1 MNDVLSLI
9 NVYPSPYIDL
19 AVVSVLFIL
28 FYLLA
33 FVISRFA
40 EVKRTKEPGSL
51 TQDMDLETSDVPE
64 TPESDLQSVES
75 SQDLSQAASVDKK
88 PTEQVQP
95 AADQQVFKTPTASPV
110 QEVEMDEVDEM
121 ETQTEEQRSEDH
133 QEKEPSSQGT
143 VSSLVKGLSKTNTGF
158 ISRLESILSRKEVVA
173 DIWDELEELLILSD
187 IGMTTTMNLRDRIE
201 SSVSKK
207 SLSSPREI
215 RSALQNE
222 ILHILQTAE
231 GSVQLSHSPMV
242 MLVVGVNG
250 VGKTTTIG
258 KLAGKFVN
266 KGHKVMV
273 AACDTFRAAA
283 TEQLEV
289 WSKRVGSELV
299 KGSLGSDPSAV
310 AFDALNASRARGV
323 DVLIIDTAG
332 RLHTKSNLMEELKK
346 IKRVAGREMQ
356 GAPHEVLMVLDAT
369 TGQNALQQA
378 KMFNEAIGVTGIV
391 LTKLDGTAKGG
402 VIIAIADDLKIPV
415 KYIGVG
421 ESLDDLR
428 EFSAQ
433 EFTEAL
439 FFNSDETVH

>member
-9 NVYPSPYIDL
+9 TAYPSPYMDL
-19 AVVSVLFIL
+19 AVVFVLFIL

-33 FVISRFA
+33 FTISRFA
-40 EVKRTKEPGSL
+40 EVKKTKETGSPAE
-51 TQDMDLETSDVPE
+51 DMDLETSDVPK
-64 TPESDLQSVES
+64 TPESDLQSVEEP
-75 SQDLSQAASVDKK
+75 QDSGQVASVDKE
-88 PTEQVQP
+88 PPEQVQP
-95 AADQQVFKTPTASPV
+95 AAAQQVFKTPAAPSD
-110 QEVEMDEVDEM
+110 QRVEMDEM
-121 ETQTEEQRSEDH
+121 EAQTEEVSEEH
-133 QEKEPSSQGT
+133 QEKEHSSQGT
-143 VSSLVKGLSKTNTGF
+143 VSSLVQGLSKTNTGF
-158 ISRLESILSRKEVVA
+158 ISRLESILSKKEVVA

-187 IGMTTTMNLRDRIE
+187 VGMNTTMNLRDRIE

-207 SLSSPREI
+207 SLSDPREI

-222 ILHILQTAE
+222 ILKILQTAE
-231 GSVQLSHSPMV
+231 GSVKLGPKPMV

-258 KLAGKFVN
+258 KLADKFVN
-266 KGHKVMV
+266 KGCKVMV

-283 TEQLEV
+283 TEQLQV
-289 WSKRVGSELV
+289 WSKRVGSELI
-299 KGSLGSDPSAV
+299 KGNPGSDPSAV
-310 AFDALNASRARGV
+310 AFDALNASKARGI

-415 KYIGVG
+415 KYIGIG

-439 FFNSDETVH
+439 FFSSDETVH